1 MEIEELDF
9 YDIYDRDEKR
19 IRENAKKSYPHGA
32 SQILHKATYEVI
44 NGEGGEGLARAYKRA
59 RDDSESLKKRGE
71 RERAEL
77 VKKQYMQEHFLPA
90 VEIVV
95 NSTSPDELLNSK
107 HTLNL
112 LDQYA
117 LLEGSG
123 MGYTASYVR
132 ESYKDLLG
140 QVEGRSDPYVKA
152 QMRKL
157 NLALDDG
164 NVRNAFG
171 IAKKLRDQV
180 DKGEHLIDDFDFDL
194 IGRVIAYY
202 G

>member
-1 MEIEELDF
+1 METEELDF
-9 YDIYDRDEKR
+9 YDIYGRDQKR

-123 MGYTASYVR
+123 RGYTASYVR

-140 QVEGRSDPYVKA
+140 QVIGRDSPSVRNDILRINTFLDNGEIRSAVGLA
-152 QMRKL
+152 NKL
-157 NLALDDG
+157 NRQI
-164 NVRNAFG
+164 NS
-171 IAKKLRDQV
+171 
-180 DKGEHLIDDFDFDL
+180 GEAMASDETYDL
-194 IGRVIAYY
+194 LGRVIAYY

>member
-1 MEIEELDF
+1 MEIF
-9 YDIYDRDEKR
+9 VSG
-19 IRENAKKSYPHGA
+19 NKSLG
-32 SQILHKATYEVI
+32 
-44 NGEGGEGLARAYKRA
+44 
-59 RDDSESLKKRGE
+59 
-71 RERAEL
+71 
-77 VKKQYMQEHFLPA
+77 
-90 VEIVV
+90 
-95 NSTSPDELLNSK
+95 
-107 HTLNL
+107 
-112 LDQYA
+112 
-117 LLEGSG
+117 
-123 MGYTASYVR
+123 VR

-157 NLALDDG
+157 NSALDDG